1 MAWMMTFLCQDLSQL
16 MKGAAE
22 ARWGNK
28 FGLILLPVYFKKA
41 GNNPLE
47 YVKRAK
53 RMVDR
58 KKHSL
63 EAYFSYRI
71 GDLVM
76 SLLGSKVE

>member
-1 MAWMMTFLCQDLSQL
+1 MMENS
-16 MKGAAE
+16 E

-28 FGLILLPVYFKKA
+28 FGVILLPVYYHKG

-47 YVKRAK
+47 YLKRAK
-53 RMVDR
+53 VMVDR
-58 KKHSL
+58 KKLSL

-76 SLLGSKVE
+76 SLLGPKVEQNKMTNETSENN